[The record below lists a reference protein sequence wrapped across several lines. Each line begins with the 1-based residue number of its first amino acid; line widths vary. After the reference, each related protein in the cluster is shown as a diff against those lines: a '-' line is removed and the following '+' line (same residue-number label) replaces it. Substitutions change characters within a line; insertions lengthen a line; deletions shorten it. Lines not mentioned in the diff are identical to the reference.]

1 MDITNLKLHVRT
13 HNARS
18 AGKSLLEAPLFFRK
32 CGEPVVYKNCS
43 EYQKQFLNTTCSPQV

>member
-43 EYQKQFLNTTCSPQV
+43 EY